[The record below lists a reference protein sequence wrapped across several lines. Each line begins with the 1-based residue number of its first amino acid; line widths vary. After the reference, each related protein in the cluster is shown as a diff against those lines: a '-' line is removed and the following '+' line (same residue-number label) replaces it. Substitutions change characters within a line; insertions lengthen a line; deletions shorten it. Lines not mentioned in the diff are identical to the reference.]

1 VTAPA
6 TAPAAD
12 HAADVTTTP
21 VVPSPATQSADAARL
36 QDFLHQAVAQN
47 GEQYIYGANADFNN
61 PHPKAFDCSDLV
73 QWATHRVGI
82 SMPRTA
88 SEQYEFL
95 KKGGHVIP
103 VEQAVHTPG
112 ALLFNFSSNPD
123 DGQPAHGHV
132 AISLGNGKTMEALGP
147 QYGVGSWNAN
157 TTRFNYAAVIPGLSP
172 GPSTPAAPATAAPPT
187 TPSAAPATADT
198 HQAAPADA
206 HQADSHPQ
214 TTAGIVDA
222 FEARL
227 AADPHAM
234 DTQALVLNASQQL
247 TAAPTGPAPADSAHP
262 DASADHATDH
272 TADSAL
278 DHSTD
283 NSGDHITDHSVDHSV
298 DHAPADHHIVDV
310 DDHDGIDHFAV
321 DPVDHTDPALAS
333 AMLWTP
339 PPAEDHHYDPY
350 TDHSHDAGIH

>member
-1 VTAPA
+1 M
-6 TAPAAD
+6 
-12 HAADVTTTP
+12 
-21 VVPSPATQSADAARL
+21 
-36 QDFLHQAVAQN
+36 QDFLHQAEAQN

-95 KKGGHVIP
+95 RKGGHMIP

-187 TPSAAPATADT
+187 TPSAAAPATADT
-198 HQAAPADA
+198 HQATAADA
-206 HQADSHPQ
+206 HPQTQTQPQ
-214 TTAGIVDA
+214 TTASIVDA

-234 DTQALVLNASQQL
+234 DTQAPVLNASQQL
-247 TAAPTGPAPADSAHP
+247 TAAPTGAAPADSAHT
-262 DASADHATDH
+262 DTSADHSTDPSADH
-272 TADSAL
+272 TAD
-278 DHSTD
+278 
-283 NSGDHITDHSVDHSV
+283 NSTDHSAE
-298 DHAPADHHIVDV
+298 HAPVDHHIVDT
-310 DDHDGIDHFAV
+310 DHHDGADHFAV

-333 AMLWTP
+333 ALLWTP
-339 PPAEDHHYDPY
+339 PPEDHHYDPY
-350 TDHSHDAGIH
+350 TDASHSDHFGDAHDAGIH